1 MQRFTSQDLQRN
13 TGRVQEAALKNPV
26 AISHHGRDRLV
37 VLAADEYDRLKR
49 RDRLVLA
56 IEELPDAFIAALQQ
70 PVHDPEMAGLDH
82 LLDE

>member
-1 MQRFTSQDLQRN
+1 MQRFTSQDLQRKS
-13 TGRVQEAALKNPV
+13 GLVQEAALRAPI

-56 IEELPDAFIAALQQ
+56 IEEMPDEFIAALRQ
-70 PVHDPEMAGLDH
+70 PLDDPDLAGLDH
-82 LLDE
+82 LLDG

>member
-13 TGRVQEAALKNPV
+13 TGRVQEAALKSPV

-56 IEELPDAFIAALQQ
+56 IEDLPDAFIAALQQ
-70 PVHDPEMAGLDH
+70 SVDDPEMAALDH